1 MNKIL
6 INILI
11 ITIFFSKQVYTKE
24 NKILFKINNKP
35 FTLVDLEKRKKYLSF
50 VGDNE
55 NVEKQIIIDD
65 FISANLF
72 YEHYL
77 RTNKNI
83 EIKNKIDQ
91 IYKNIINELN
101 VNNDINFSKSDKENI
116 YYNIEIDFIKKII
129 LEEILNS
136 KKNEIFNKVNE
147 IDLLYNFT
155 IEYINVSKLDLGLL
169 EQKLINSK
177 NINIVEKFLKENDIS
192 YYRQEKEVN
201 NINLINEKIKNKIM
215 DNKKYFI
222 IKNDTMVSF
231 INIEKSFETLDGLIA
246 NILSIE
252 SNSKIKSENI
262 NCSYFKNI
270 NNQNIIINEKDY
282 EYIKLNKK
290 IQKSLIDINDY
301 VTFSNEDKFTYVV
314 LCGIKFNKEIL
325 NNVNVNKNISNTASI
340 AEKKLVK
347 EFSNKY
353 NLVFVDE

>member
-116 YYNIEIDFIKKII
+116 YYNIEIDFIRKII